1 VGRFVIALSTVG
13 VAAILVVAIAGIAVV
28 QQLAESH
35 AVEEARA
42 LTRLDALKVQNRLTD
57 SMVQPGARNYQQLD
71 ALVGQVVQP
80 NLGGPVVRVKIWR
93 VEDSVGEVVYSDVP
107 GLVGLREPLEYEQ
120 MHAVRTGT
128 ASAELSRLDKG
139 EHRYEHGL
147 GPLTEVYIRIF
158 TPNRTPLLFETYQRS
173 ALITRAGREIAG
185 TFTPVLVGTLIIA
198 VGLELLLAT
207 AVIRR
212 FRRAQRDRQAL
223 VEAVVQASFRERRLM
238 AGDLHDGPV
247 QEMSGLSLEL
257 AAQAE
262 AANDEQ
268 VRATLKRTSDLVR
281 ASIRALRSAIMGIY
295 PPDLEQLGLQGALA
309 ELLARLPAEQL
320 SGHLSYEVD
329 GPLDHN
335 ASELLYRTSQ
345 EALRN
350 VNKHAHASNVWV
362 TVQRRNGRVDLS
374 VRDDGRGGATLTCRQ
389 TSSTHFGLAV
399 LADIIRDAG
408 GNFHLASSDTGTTV
422 EVELLV

>member
-13 VAAILVVAIAGIAVV
+13 VAAMLVVAIAGMALM

-35 AVEEARA
+35 AIDEART

-57 SMVQPGARNYQQLD
+57 SMVRPGARNYQELD
-71 ALVGQVVQP
+71 DLVRQVVQP

-93 VEDSVGEVVYSDVP
+93 VEDAVGEVIYSDVP

-120 MHAVRTGT
+120 LHAARTGV
-128 ASAELSRLDKG
+128 ASAELSQLDDA
-139 EHRYEHGL
+139 EHEYEHGL
-147 GPLTEVYIRIF
+147 GPLTEVYIRIY
-158 TPNRTPLLFETYQRS
+158 TPNRQRLLFETYQRS

-185 TFTPVLVGTLIIA
+185 TFTPVLVGTLIVA

-212 FRRAQRDRQAL
+212 FRRAQRDRQGL
-223 VEAVVQASFRERRLM
+223 VEAVVQASFRERRIM

-257 AAQAE
+257 AAAAE
-262 AANDEQ
+262 ATEDEQ
-268 VRATLKRTSDLVR
+268 LRATLKRTSDLVR

-295 PPDLEQLGLQGALA
+295 PPDLEQLGLEGALA

-329 GPLDHN
+329 RPLDHHT
-335 ASELLYRTSQ
+335 SELLYRSSQ

-350 VNKHAHASNVWV
+350 VDKHAHASNVWV

-374 VRDDGRGGATLTCRQ
+374 IRDDGRGGATLTDRQ
-389 TSSTHFGLAV
+389 KTSTHFGLAV
-399 LADIIRDAG
+399 LADIVRDAG
-408 GNFHLASSDTGTTV
+408 GSFHLASSDAGTTV
-422 EVELLV
+422 AVALPV